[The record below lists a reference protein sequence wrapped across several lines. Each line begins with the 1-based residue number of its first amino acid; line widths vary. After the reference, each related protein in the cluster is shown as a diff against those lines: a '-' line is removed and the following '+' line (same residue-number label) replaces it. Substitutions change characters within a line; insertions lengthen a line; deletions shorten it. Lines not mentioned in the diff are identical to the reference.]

1 MSKCS
6 QRPPVNGSEALILGH
21 LFVVYDIARSIRA
34 GLPAC
39 VNLEDL
45 VGAGML
51 GLVDAARKFDPKKR
65 TAFGTYAKHR
75 IRGAIYDELRAL
87 DPLSRDMRR
96 KQRAAEHVV
105 HKLTGNLGRGPT
117 GEEIACALRLPLK
130 GWWQLSRKLYQ
141 AGCPGSGEAPIIPE
155 NVPAVDGNP
164 ERSAIQSEVRW
175 MLEEAIHILP
185 PRHQKVLA
193 LYYRCGWAM
202 QRIGHCLGVNESR
215 VSQMHAWALAK
226 MRLHLEARGY
236 ACHALLAH

>member
-1 MSKCS
+1 
-6 QRPPVNGSEALILGH
+6 LILGH

-51 GLVDAARKFDPKKR
+51 GLVDAARKFDLKKR

-105 HKLTGNLGRGPT
+105 HELTGNLGRGPT
-117 GEEIACALRLPLK
+117 EEEIACALRLPLK
-130 GWWQLSRKLYQ
+130 GWWQLSQKLYQ
-141 AGCPGSGEAPIIPE
+141 AGCPGSGFTFSDEAPTIPE
-155 NVPAVDGNP
+155 NLPAVDGNP
-164 ERSAIQSEVRW
+164 ERRATQSELRW
-175 MLEEAIHILP
+175 MLEEVIHTLP
-185 PRHQKVLA
+185 PRYQMVLA

-202 QRIGHCLGVNESR
+202 KRIGHELGINESR
-215 VSQMHAWALAK
+215 ISQMHAWALAK
-226 MRLHLEARGY
+226 MRLHLETRGY
-236 ACHALLAH
+236 SCHAVLAP